1 MLVIVLIIVVCCV
14 VAMWHHQAYQETKQ
28 ILSFLTGERRRDAL
42 QRMSGY
48 RKRGIIAAVLT
59 IIFYITLIIMCL

>member
-1 MLVIVLIIVVCCV
+1 MFVIVLIIVVCCV

-28 ILSFLTGERRRDAL
+28 ILSFLTGERRHEAL